1 MNDCEHFELFL
12 KGNRKYKKEL
22 GEKFRFKSK
31 IISFEAPKLTKR
43 EEIQEAWI
51 RLIIQASYHES
62 TEDGQKEMDT
72 RLEDGIDRI
81 YLVTNWRMEKE

>member
-1 MNDCEHFELFL
+1 MTVNILNSFL
-12 KGNRKYKKEL
+12 KETEKNKKEL
-22 GEKFRFKSK
+22 GEKIRFKSK
-31 IISFEAPKLTKR
+31 TISFEAPKLTKR

-51 RLIIQASYHES
+51 RLIIQASYYES